1 MNKQKRN
8 NFNNISLKSKR
19 ARHNRIIEIEDD
31 IEFEKERDINNE
43 TENTNEVED
52 NEAEDNEAEDNEET
66 EDSGSEIIADE
77 NDDEV
82 SEEDN
87 KNGVIW
93 AKCKYCSNVKFRMDG
108 KSNGSTGNLNKHLKN
123 HMDKIDPS
131 VKKQAEFMKKFL
143 GENKEKEIA
152 FSNAGFRENLAIWV
166 ASDDQPFTVTEG
178 DKFQRLIK
186 LCNAKVEIPSADTNV
201 PGKLSFTL
209 DCWTSTNTVAFLGI
223 TCHYI
228 DINWNLHDILVDFV
242 HLSGSH
248 TGENLAKAFLSCVD
262 NEFNIFNKILA
273 ITADNAANNTTL
285 LKELENVCGR
295 NEINFNHKR
304 NHVRCLAHIINL
316 TSQEILRHIKAA
328 SEVQEENDILTETEN
343 SQSGVEVIPKL
354 RKLIFKINLSPQQS
368 EKFAQRSLKLKDP
381 LNDIAAFEHD
391 LKKFLISSNEWDII
405 EELCR
410 IFEKFY
416 KATEYMSMSKY
427 ITLSSSVPMYN
438 MILEHIENLL
448 DENHE
453 KYCHYPE
460 IRDAITKGYEK
471 LKLYYSKTDDSQLYT
486 IATILDPRLKL
497 NYYKKQQW
505 EQKFIDSAKLIFI
518 NTFKSDYASKTN
530 IINDNCENNNNEND
544 FLYELFGANNNN
556 SSDEFEHNEEQYP
569 RLSIMARDYLGI
581 PGTSVPVERIFS
593 RSTDLITKKRSSL
606 NNESIQACMCIK
618 NWIDYM

>member
-52 NEAEDNEAEDNEET
+52 NEAEDNEAEDNEAEDNEET
-66 EDSGSEIIADE
+66 EDSRSEIIADE

-82 SEEDN
+82 SEEDSVLEKN
-87 KNGVIW
+87 KKNLNNKIRSFVWDHFEKFTDKNGAIW
-93 AKCKYCSNVKFRMDG
+93 AKCKYCSNVKFRMNG

-123 HMDKIDPS
+123 HMDKINPS
-131 VKKQAEFMKKFL
+131 VEKQAEFMKKFL

-152 FSNAGFRENLAIWV
+152 FSNA
-166 ASDDQPFTVTEG
+166 
-178 DKFQRLIK
+178 
-186 LCNAKVEIPSADTNV
+186 VEIPSADTVRNDILNLYNNYRTNMKNKLQNV

-209 DCWTSTNTVAFLGI
+209 DCWTSMNTVAFLGI
-223 TCHYI
+223 TCYYI
-228 DINWNLHDILVDFV
+228 DINWNIHDILVDFV

-248 TGENLAKAFLSCVD
+248 TEENLAKAFLSCVD

-343 SQSGVEVIPKL
+343 SQSGVEVISKL

-368 EKFAQRSLKLKDP
+368 EKFARRCDLYNIKSLKLISDP
-381 LNDIAAFEHD
+381 FNDIAALEHD

-438 MILEHIENLL
+438 MILKYIENLL

-486 IATILDPRLKL
+486 IATILDP
-497 NYYKKQQW
+497 
-505 EQKFIDSAKLIFI
+505 
-518 NTFKSDYASKTN
+518 SDYASKTN
-530 IINDNCENNNNEND
+530 IINDNCENNNNENY

-556 SSDEFEHNEEQYP
+556 SSDEFEVE
-569 RLSIMARDYLGI
+569 DYLNK
-581 PGTSVPVERIFS
+581 SVEGPK
-593 RSTDLITKKRSSL
+593 TNPLI
-606 NNESIQACMCIK
+606 
-618 NWIDYM
+618 W

>member
-1 MNKQKRN
+1 
-8 NFNNISLKSKR
+8 
-19 ARHNRIIEIEDD
+19 
-31 IEFEKERDINNE
+31 
-43 TENTNEVED
+43 
-52 NEAEDNEAEDNEET
+52 
-66 EDSGSEIIADE
+66 
-77 NDDEV
+77 
-82 SEEDN
+82 
-87 KNGVIW
+87 
-93 AKCKYCSNVKFRMDG
+93 MDG

-131 VKKQAEFMKKFL
+131 VEKQAEFMKKFL

-152 FSNAGFRENLAIWV
+152 FSNAAFRENLAIWV

-186 LCNAKVEIPSADTNV
+186 LCNAKVEIPSADTVRNDILKLYNNYRTNMKNKLQNV

-285 LKELENVCGR
+285 LKELKNVCGR

-316 TSQEILRHIKAA
+316 TSQEILRHVKAA

-381 LNDIAAFEHD
+381 LNDIAALEHD

-471 LKLYYSKTDDSQLYT
+471 LKLYYSRTDDSHLYT

-556 SSDEFEHNEEQYP
+556 SSDEFEVEDYLNKSVEGPKTNPLIWWKHNEEQYP

-593 RSTDLITKKRSSL
+593 GGTDLITKKRSSL